1 MKQDESKEEKD
12 ESKDR
17 IEELLRQESSVKQND
32 FEGESQNYSSS
43 ENTQNEDIANR
54 IIDNANK
61 YFLVKVLS
69 PEITKNEDKK
79 RQHKDNL
86 IQIIKLFLIFQFI
99 IISILLVGI
108 IIMIFIFHGLKNDL
122 ELSYIDIIIKFVS
135 VYITSVVAELIAMLH
150 YIVSKVFDTS
160 ITGLVEIYKDATNSK
175 NDFVKEQ
182 EI

>member
-1 MKQDESKEEKD
+1 MKQDESIEEKD
-12 ESKDR
+12 KSKDR
-17 IEELLRQESSVKQND
+17 IEALLRQESSVKQND
-32 FEGESQNYSSS
+32 FEGESQNYSYS

-86 IQIIKLFLIFQFI
+86 IQIIKLFLLSQFI
-99 IISILLVGI
+99 IIFLLLVGI
-108 IIMIFIFHGLKNDL
+108 ITMIFVFHGLNNDL

-135 VYITSVVAELIAMLH
+135 VYITSVAKWSNWI
-150 YIVSKVFDTS
+150 
-160 ITGLVEIYKDATNSK
+160 
-175 NDFVKEQ
+175 
-182 EI
+182 